1 MAEIIK
7 LYQEL
12 SEVKDSLIQSL
23 KENQDKLSVAND
35 KLSVE
40 KDNYIKSL
48 KEINML
54 NQRISML
61 EKDAIKYKRLSSS
74 KKIFLLDINLL
85 L

>member
-35 KLSVE
+35 KL
-40 KDNYIKSL
+40 
-48 KEINML
+48 
-54 NQRISML
+54 
-61 EKDAIKYKRLSSS
+61 
-74 KKIFLLDINLL
+74 
-85 L
+85 